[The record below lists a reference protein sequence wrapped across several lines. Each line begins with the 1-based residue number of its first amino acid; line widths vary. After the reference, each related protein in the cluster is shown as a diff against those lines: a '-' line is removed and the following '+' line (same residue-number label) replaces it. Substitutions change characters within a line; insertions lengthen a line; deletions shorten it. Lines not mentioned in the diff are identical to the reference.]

1 MGDCDQGLECKHN
14 NKIADAPGT
23 CIELGILTYMIFNK
37 GYFES
42 KYHYLETYMLFCR
55 YLGISNVTTIPP
67 TGMCKSWNGKT
78 CTHDDKVDVGRGAG
92 SCNSNNDCPCCAPF
106 CSKEG
111 YCQTHDLQSG
121 IGTWYN
127 KSTNGYFLSMSYY
140 EVGIWILSHMN

>member
-23 CIELGILTYMIFNK
+23 CVELGTLTYMIFNSFILNN
-37 GYFES
+37 FES
-42 KYHYLETYMLFCR
+42 KCHYLETYKQFYLL
-55 YLGISNVTTIPP
+55 LGISNVTTIPT

-121 IGTWYN
+121 IGT
-127 KSTNGYFLSMSYY
+127 
-140 EVGIWILSHMN
+140 